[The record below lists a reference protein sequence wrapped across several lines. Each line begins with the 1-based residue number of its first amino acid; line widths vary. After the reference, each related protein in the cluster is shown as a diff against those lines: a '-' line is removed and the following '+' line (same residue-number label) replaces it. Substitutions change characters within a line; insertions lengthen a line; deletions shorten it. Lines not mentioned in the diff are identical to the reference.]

1 MAELDPK
8 KQENAEQDRPGVTKE
23 TEDDPIAVT
32 PKQEEPPKRRPAKR
46 QQRRDPDDGE
56 GKKPWRRISKTLAF
70 WIIFLLVAISASKF
84 LGSNTT
90 NDEVILSYKEY
101 KAFLND
107 GKIASAVIIETEFHG
122 QLVEPEY
129 TMPDRGPQRSYDAF
143 TVNLGVIDAETRMEW
158 ERQGVDFRFQ
168 QKPFNW
174 LSVFF
179 NFLPWLLFVGLW
191 LFILR
196 QMQGGPKGAFSF
208 GKSRAKLVSEDH
220 PKITF
225 EDVAGADEAK
235 QELQEII
242 EFLRDP
248 RKFQRLGGRIP
259 KGVLLVGPPGTGKTY
274 MARAVAGEA
283 DVPFFSMS
291 GSDFVE
297 MFVGV
302 GASRVRDLFEQGKN
316 HAPCII
322 FIDEMD
328 AVGRHRGAGIGGGH
342 DEREQTLNQ
351 LLVEMDGFESKEGV
365 ILIAA
370 TNRPDVLDPALM
382 RPGRFDRQVIVDLP
396 DVRGREAV
404 LRVHTKNT
412 PLAKDVNL
420 KVLARGTPGLSPAD
434 LENLVNEAA
443 LLASRHDRS
452 RVTMIDFENAKDK
465 VMMGVERKSM
475 VISDEEKKLTSYHE
489 IGHALVS
496 KLIPEADPVHKV
508 TIIPR
513 GRALGLMTSLPVDDR
528 HNYSRSWCLA
538 RLSIALGGRTAEQ
551 IVFNELTNGASS
563 DYAQA
568 TELARRMVCDWGMS
582 EMLGP
587 LSYGQKQEEIFLG
600 RDMAH
605 RRDYSEKT
613 AETIDEEIKR
623 FVVEAGEKSK
633 KLLTANIDVMHRMA
647 AALLEF
653 EVLDDS
659 QLDQLLKGETLKR
672 PVTEE
677 NGRAKGSE
685 TESEEEAAPEPPA
698 PEQPSEDEEP
708 PSATE

>member
-1 MAELDPK
+1 M
-8 KQENAEQDRPGVTKE
+8 QQ
-23 TEDDPIAVT
+23 
-32 PKQEEPPKRRPAKR
+32 PKQKRPDESRQPDGKR
-46 QQRRDPDDGE
+46 
-56 GKKPWRRISKTLAF
+56 PWRRISKTLAF
-70 WIIFLLVAISASKF
+70 WVIFLLVAIFASKF

-101 KAFLND
+101 KELLEA
-107 GKIASAVIIETEFHG
+107 GKIESAVIIETEFHG
-122 QLVEPEY
+122 SLLEPEF
-129 TMPDRGPQRSYDAF
+129 TTGQRGPGSYDAF
-143 TVNLGVIDAETRMEW
+143 VVNLGVIDSETRTEW
-158 ERQGVDFRFQ
+158 EDHGVNFRFQ
-168 QKPFNW
+168 SKPFNW

-208 GKSRAKLVSEDH
+208 GKSRAKLVSEDR

-225 EDVAGADEAK
+225 KDVAGAEEAK
-235 QELQEII
+235 TELQEII
-242 EFLRDP
+242 EFLKDP

-274 MARAVAGEA
+274 MAKAVAGEA

-382 RPGRFDRQVIVDLP
+382 RPGRFDRQVVVDLP
-396 DVRGREAV
+396 DVKGREGI
-404 LRVHTKNT
+404 LRVHTRNV
-412 PLAKDVNL
+412 PLAKDVDI
-420 KVLARGTPGLSPAD
+420 KILARGTPGLSGAD

-443 LLASRHDRS
+443 LLASRQDRS
-452 RVTMIDFENAKDK
+452 RVIMQDFEDAKDK
-465 VMMGVERKSM
+465 VMMGVERRSL
-475 VISDEEKKLTSYHE
+475 VISDDEKKLTAYHE
-489 IGHALVS
+489 IGHALIA
-496 KLIPEADPVHKV
+496 KLIPESDPVHKV

-513 GRALGLMTSLPVDDR
+513 GRGLGLTTYLPVDER
-528 HNYSRSWCLA
+528 HTLRESYCRA
-538 RLSIALGGRTAEQ
+538 RMAYTLGGRVAEE
-551 IVFNELTNGASS
+551 IIFGEVTTGASS

-582 EMLGP
+582 ERLGP
-587 LSYGQKQEEIFLG
+587 MAYGQKQEEIFLG
-600 RDMAH
+600 RDLAH
-605 RRDYSEKT
+605 RRDYSDRT
-613 AETIDEEIKR
+613 AETIDEEIKALIN
-623 FVVEAGEKSK
+623 EAADKAR
-633 KLLTANIDVMHRMA
+633 KLLRDNTPMLHAMA
-647 AALLEF
+647 EALLEH

-659 QLDQLLKGETLKR
+659 QLEKLMRGEKL
-672 PVTEE
+672 
-677 NGRAKGSE
+677 
-685 TESEEEAAPEPPA
+685 
-698 PEQPSEDEEP
+698 EP
-708 PSATE
+708 PSKNGRNQVLNGETETEAEPAAEEPLVDDTEGTRASTDEPEAEETKEPSDD

>member
-8 KQENAEQDRPGVTKE
+8 KQESTEQDP
-23 TEDDPIAVT
+23 PIA
-32 PKQEEPPKRRPAKR
+32 EEREDEVVSAKPEPEERPRRQPADR
-46 QQRRDPDDGE
+46 VRRDPDDGN
-56 GKKPWRRISKTLAF
+56 GKKPWHRISKTLAF

-84 LGSNTT
+84 LGSNTA

-101 KAFLND
+101 KQFLND
-107 GKIASAVIIETEFHG
+107 GKITSAVIIETEFHG
-122 QLVEPEY
+122 KLVEPEF
-129 TMPDRGPQRSYDAF
+129 TTPDRGPQRSYDSF
-143 TVNLGVIDAETRMEW
+143 TVNLGVIDAETRAEW
-158 ERQGVDFRFQ
+158 EKQGVDFRFQ

-179 NFLPWLLFVGLW
+179 NFLPWLLFIGLW

-225 EDVAGADEAK
+225 KDVAGSEEAK

-259 KGVLLVGPPGTGKTY
+259 KGVLLVGPPGTGKTWL
-274 MARAVAGEA
+274 AKAVAGEA
-283 DVPFFSMS
+283 GVPFFSMS

-302 GASRVRDLFEQGKN
+302 GASRVRDLFEQGKT

-404 LRVHTKNT
+404 LRVHTRNT

-452 RVTMIDFENAKDK
+452 RVMMIDMENAKDK
-465 VMMGVERKSM
+465 VMMGVERRSM
-475 VISDEEKKLTSYHE
+475 VISDEEKKLTAYHE

-528 HNYSRSWCLA
+528 HNYSRGWCLA
-538 RLSIALGGRTAEQ
+538 RLAIALGGRTAEK

-582 EMLGP
+582 ERLGP
-587 LSYGQKQEEIFLG
+587 LSYGQKQDEIFLG

-613 AETIDEEIKR
+613 AEAIDEEIKN
-623 FVVEAGEKSK
+623 FVSSAAK
-633 KLLTANIDVMHRMA
+633 KAEGLLKDNLDTLHKMA
-647 AALLEF
+647 EALLEH
-653 EVLDDS
+653 EVLDDK
-659 QLDQLLKGETLKR
+659 QLDQIIAGETLAP
-672 PVTEE
+672 PVIEE
-677 NGRAKGSE
+677 NGRAKPSDPPDAD
-685 TESEEEAAPEPPA
+685 TPSEEP
-698 PEQPSEDEEP
+698 EP
-708 PSATE
+708 PSAPDTPTEE